1 MNDKEFYVSTYSIKS
16 VSESPAGISVSILI
30 GTADNFEVAEYLI
43 SREFWYWGRLQNG
56 SDISEEEYLGMDR
69 SASLSRAIARMKGIL
84 SYSGVSRRTLIQKL
98 KGYDFSE
105 EICVCAAD
113 YAVDHGMVR
122 EDVQV
127 EHAIDTYLHR
137 KYWGRRRITAEL
149 SAKGYPREVI
159 DNALA
164 QIPEEDFMRALH
176 VILVR
181 KYGEIPADPQE
192 KQKMI
197 LSLLRMGYS
206 GNEIKDALASFADAE

>member
-1 MNDKEFYVSTYSIKS
+1 MSTYSIKS

-30 GTADNFEVAEYLI
+30 GTADNYETTEYLI
-43 SREFWYWGRLQNG
+43 SREFWQWGRLQNG
-56 SDISEEEYLGMDR
+56 SDITEEDFLGMDR
-69 SASLSRAIARMKGIL
+69 SAALSRAIARMKGIL
-84 SYSGVSRRTLIQKL
+84 SYSGVSRRMLIQRL

-105 EICVCAAD
+105 EICTTAAD
-113 YAVDHGMVR
+113 YAVEHGMVR

-127 EHAIDTYLHR
+127 EHAVDTYLRR
-137 KYWGRRRITAEL
+137 KYWGRRRIAAEL

-159 DNALA
+159 ESALA
-164 QIPEEDFMRALH
+164 DIPEEDFMHALH
-176 VILVR
+176 VILER

>member
-1 MNDKEFYVSTYSIKS
+1 MSTYSIKS

-30 GTADNFEVAEYLI
+30 GTADNYETTEYLI
-43 SREFWYWGRLQNG
+43 SREFWQWGRLQNG
-56 SDISEEEYLGMDR
+56 SDITEEEFLGMDR
-69 SASLSRAIARMKGIL
+69 SAALSRAIARMKGIL
-84 SYSGVSRRTLIQKL
+84 SYSGVSRRMLIQKL

-105 EICVCAAD
+105 EICTTAAN
-113 YAVDHGMVR
+113 YAVEHGMVR

-127 EHAIDTYLHR
+127 EHAVDTYLRR
-137 KYWGRRRITAEL
+137 KYWGRRRIAAEL

-159 DNALA
+159 ESALA
-164 QIPEEDFMRALH
+164 DIPEEDFMHALH
-176 VILVR
+176 VILER

-206 GNEIKDALASFADAE
+206 GNEIKDALASFTAAE

>member
-1 MNDKEFYVSTYSIKS
+1 MSTYSIKS

-30 GTADNFEVAEYLI
+30 GTADNYETTEYLI
-43 SREFWYWGRLQNG
+43 SREFWQWGRLQNG
-56 SDISEEEYLGMDR
+56 SDITEEEFLGMDR
-69 SASLSRAIARMKGIL
+69 SAALSRAIARMKGIL
-84 SYSGVSRRTLIQKL
+84 SYSGVSRRMLIQKL

-105 EICVCAAD
+105 EICTTAAN
-113 YAVDHGMVR
+113 YAVEHGMVR

-127 EHAIDTYLHR
+127 EHAVDTYLRR
-137 KYWGRRRITAEL
+137 KYWGRRRIAAEL

-159 DNALA
+159 ESALA
-164 QIPEEDFMRALH
+164 DIPEEDFMHALH
-176 VILVR
+176 VILER

-206 GNEIKDALASFADAE
+206 GNEIKDAFASFTDAE

>member
-1 MNDKEFYVSTYSIKS
+1 
-16 VSESPAGISVSILI
+16 
-30 GTADNFEVAEYLI
+30 
-43 SREFWYWGRLQNG
+43 
-56 SDISEEEYLGMDR
+56 MDR
-69 SASLSRAIARMKGIL
+69 SAALSRAIARMKGIL
-84 SYSGVSRRTLIQKL
+84 SYSGVSRRTLIHKL

-105 EICVCAAD
+105 EICECAAD
-113 YAVDHGMVR
+113 YAVEHGMVR
-122 EDVQV
+122 EELQV
-127 EHAIDTYLHR
+127 EHAIDTYLRR
-137 KYWGRRRITAEL
+137 KYWGRRRIVAEL

-159 DNALA
+159 ENALA
-164 QIPEEDFMRALH
+164 EIPEEEFAHALH

>member
-1 MNDKEFYVSTYSIKS
+1 MSTYSIKS

-30 GTADNFEVAEYLI
+30 GTEDNYETTEYLI
-43 SREFWYWGRLQNG
+43 SREFWQWGRLQNG
-56 SDISEEEYLGMDR
+56 SDITEEDFLGMDR
-69 SASLSRAIARMKGIL
+69 SAALSRAIARMKGIL
-84 SYSGVSRRTLIQKL
+84 SYSGVSRRMLIQKL

-105 EICVCAAD
+105 EICTTAAD
-113 YAVDHGMVR
+113 YAVEHGMVR

-127 EHAIDTYLHR
+127 EHAVDTYLRR
-137 KYWGRRRITAEL
+137 KYWGRRRIAAEL

-159 DNALA
+159 ESALA
-164 QIPEEDFMRALH
+164 DIPEEDFMHALH
-176 VILVR
+176 VILER

-206 GNEIKDALASFADAE
+206 GNEIKDALASFTAAE

>member
-1 MNDKEFYVSTYSIKS
+1 MSTYSIKS

-30 GTADNFEVAEYLI
+30 GTADDYETTEYLI
-43 SREFWYWGRLQNG
+43 SREFWQWGRLQNG
-56 SDISEEEYLGMDR
+56 SDITEEDFLGMDR
-69 SASLSRAIARMKGIL
+69 SAALSRAIARMKGIL
-84 SYSGVSRRTLIQKL
+84 SYSGVSRRMLIQKL

-105 EICVCAAD
+105 EICTTAAD
-113 YAVDHGMVR
+113 YAVEHGMVR

-127 EHAIDTYLHR
+127 EHAVDTYLRR
-137 KYWGRRRITAEL
+137 KYWGRRRIAAEL

-159 DNALA
+159 ESALA
-164 QIPEEDFMRALH
+164 DIPEEDFMHALH
-176 VILVR
+176 VILER

-206 GNEIKDALASFADAE
+206 GNEIKDALASFTAAE

>member
-1 MNDKEFYVSTYSIKS
+1 MSTYSIKS

-30 GTADNFEVAEYLI
+30 GTADNYETTEYLI
-43 SREFWYWGRLQNG
+43 SREFWQWGRLQNG
-56 SDISEEEYLGMDR
+56 SDITEEDFLGMDR
-69 SASLSRAIARMKGIL
+69 SAALSRAIARMKGIL
-84 SYSGVSRRTLIQKL
+84 SYSGVSRRMLIQKL

-105 EICVCAAD
+105 EICSTAAD
-113 YAVDHGMVR
+113 YAVEHGMVR

-127 EHAIDTYLHR
+127 EHAVDTYLRR
-137 KYWGRRRITAEL
+137 KYWGRRRIAAEL

-159 DNALA
+159 ESALA
-164 QIPEEDFMRALH
+164 DIPEEDFMHALH
-176 VILVR
+176 VILER

-206 GNEIKDALASFADAE
+206 GNEIKDALASFTAAE

>member
-1 MNDKEFYVSTYSIKS
+1 MSTYSIKS

-30 GTADNFEVAEYLI
+30 GTADNYETTEYLI
-43 SREFWYWGRLQNG
+43 SREFWQWGRLQNG
-56 SDISEEEYLGMDR
+56 SDITEEDFLGMDR
-69 SASLSRAIARMKGIL
+69 SAALSRAIARMKGIL
-84 SYSGVSRRTLIQKL
+84 SYSGVSRRMLIQKL

-105 EICVCAAD
+105 EICTTAAN
-113 YAVDHGMVR
+113 YAVEHGMVQ

-127 EHAIDTYLHR
+127 EHAVDTYLRR
-137 KYWGRRRITAEL
+137 KYWGRRRIAAEL

-159 DNALA
+159 ESALA
-164 QIPEEDFMRALH
+164 DIPEEDFMHALH
-176 VILVR
+176 VILER

-206 GNEIKDALASFADAE
+206 GNEIKDALASFTAAE

>member
-1 MNDKEFYVSTYSIKS
+1 MSTYSIKS

-30 GTADNFEVAEYLI
+30 GTADNYETTEYLI
-43 SREFWYWGRLQNG
+43 SREFWQWGRLQNG
-56 SDISEEEYLGMDR
+56 SDITEEEYLGMDR
-69 SASLSRAIARMKGIL
+69 SAALSRAIARMKGIL
-84 SYSGVSRRTLIQKL
+84 SYSGVSRRMLIQRL

-105 EICVCAAD
+105 EICATAAD
-113 YAVDHGMVR
+113 YAVEHGMVR

-127 EHAIDTYLHR
+127 EHAVDTYLRR
-137 KYWGRRRITAEL
+137 KYWGRRRIAAEL

-159 DNALA
+159 ESALA
-164 QIPEEDFMRALH
+164 DIPEEDFMHALH
-176 VILVR
+176 VILER

-206 GNEIKDALASFADAE
+206 GNEIKDALASFTAAE

>member
-1 MNDKEFYVSTYSIKS
+1 MSTYSIKS

-30 GTADNFEVAEYLI
+30 GTADNYETTEYLI
-43 SREFWYWGRLQNG
+43 SREFWQWGRLQNG
-56 SDISEEEYLGMDR
+56 SDITEEDFLGMDR
-69 SASLSRAIARMKGIL
+69 SAALSRAIARMKGIL
-84 SYSGVSRRTLIQKL
+84 SYSGVSRRMLIQRL

-105 EICVCAAD
+105 EICSTAAD
-113 YAVDHGMVR
+113 YAVEHGMVR

-127 EHAIDTYLHR
+127 EHAVDTYLRR
-137 KYWGRRRITAEL
+137 KYWGRRRIAAEL

-159 DNALA
+159 ESALA
-164 QIPEEDFMRALH
+164 DIPEEDFMHALH
-176 VILVR
+176 VILER

-206 GNEIKDALASFADAE
+206 GNEIKDALASFTAAE

>member
-1 MNDKEFYVSTYSIKS
+1 MSTYSIKS

-30 GTADNFEVAEYLI
+30 GTADNYETTEYLI
-43 SREFWYWGRLQNG
+43 SREFWQWGRLQNG
-56 SDISEEEYLGMDR
+56 SDITEEEFLGMDR
-69 SASLSRAIARMKGIL
+69 SAALSRAIARMKGIL
-84 SYSGVSRRTLIQKL
+84 SYSGVSRRMLIQRL

-105 EICVCAAD
+105 EICATAAD
-113 YAVDHGMVR
+113 YAVEHGMVR

-127 EHAIDTYLHR
+127 EHAVDTYLRR
-137 KYWGRRRITAEL
+137 KYWGRRRIAAEL

-159 DNALA
+159 ESALA
-164 QIPEEDFMRALH
+164 DIPEEDFMHALH
-176 VILVR
+176 VILER

-206 GNEIKDALASFADAE
+206 GNEIKDALASFTAAE

>member
-1 MNDKEFYVSTYSIKS
+1 MSTYSIKS
-16 VSESPAGISVSILI
+16 VSESPAGISVSIRI
-30 GTADNFEVAEYLI
+30 VTAEANETVEYLI
-43 SREFWYWGRLQNG
+43 SREFWHWGRLQSG
-56 SDISEEEYLGMDR
+56 GTITEEDYLRMER
-69 SASLSRAIARMKGIL
+69 SAALSRAIARMKGIL
-84 SYSGVSRRTLIQKL
+84 SYSGVSRRTLIHKL

-105 EICVCAAD
+105 EICEYAAD
-113 YAVDHGMVR
+113 YAVEHGMVK

-127 EHAIDTYLHR
+127 EHAIDTYLRR
-137 KYWGRRRITAEL
+137 KYWGRRRIVAEL

-159 DNALA
+159 ENALA
-164 QIPEEDFMRALH
+164 EIPEEEFMHALH
-176 VILVR
+176 VILVK

>member
-1 MNDKEFYVSTYSIKS
+1 MSTYSIKS
-16 VSESPAGISVSILI
+16 VSESPAGISVSIRI
-30 GTADNFEVAEYLI
+30 VTAEANETVEYLI
-43 SREFWYWGRLQNG
+43 SREFWHWGRLQSG
-56 SDISEEEYLGMDR
+56 GAITEEDYLRMER
-69 SASLSRAIARMKGIL
+69 SAALSRAIARMKGIL
-84 SYSGVSRRTLIQKL
+84 SYSGVSRRTLIHKL

-105 EICVCAAD
+105 EICEYAAD
-113 YAVDHGMVR
+113 YAVEHGMVK

-127 EHAIDTYLHR
+127 EHAIDTYLRR
-137 KYWGRRRITAEL
+137 KYWGRRRIVAEL

-159 DNALA
+159 ENALA
-164 QIPEEDFMRALH
+164 EIPEEEFMHALH
-176 VILVR
+176 VILVK

>member
-69 SASLSRAIARMKGIL
+69 SAALSRAIARMKGIL

-176 VILVR
+176 VILVK

>member
-1 MNDKEFYVSTYSIKS
+1 MSTYSIKS

>member
-1 MNDKEFYVSTYSIKS
+1 MSTYSIKS

-30 GTADNFEVAEYLI
+30 GTADNYETTEYLI
-43 SREFWYWGRLQNG
+43 SREFWQWGRLQNG
-56 SDISEEEYLGMDR
+56 SDITEEEFLGMDR
-69 SASLSRAIARMKGIL
+69 SAALSRAIARMKGIL
-84 SYSGVSRRTLIQKL
+84 SYSGVSRRMLIQKL

-105 EICVCAAD
+105 EICTTAAD
-113 YAVDHGMVR
+113 YAVEHGMVR

-127 EHAIDTYLHR
+127 EHAIDTYLRR
-137 KYWGRRRITAEL
+137 KYWGRRRIAAEL

-159 DNALA
+159 ESALA
-164 QIPEEDFMRALH
+164 DIPEEDFMHALH
-176 VILVR
+176 VILER

-206 GNEIKDALASFADAE
+206 GNEIKDALASFTAAE

>member
-1 MNDKEFYVSTYSIKS
+1 MSTYSIKS

-30 GTADNFEVAEYLI
+30 GTADNYETTEYLI
-43 SREFWYWGRLQNG
+43 SREFWQWGRLQNG
-56 SDISEEEYLGMDR
+56 SDITEEEFLGMDR
-69 SASLSRAIARMKGIL
+69 SAALSRAIARMKGIL
-84 SYSGVSRRTLIQKL
+84 SYSGVSRRMLIQKL

-105 EICVCAAD
+105 EICTTAAD
-113 YAVDHGMVR
+113 YAVEHGMVR

-127 EHAIDTYLHR
+127 EHAVDTYLRR
-137 KYWGRRRITAEL
+137 KYWGRRRIAAEL

-159 DNALA
+159 ESALA
-164 QIPEEDFMRALH
+164 DIPEEDFMHALH
-176 VILVR
+176 VILER

-206 GNEIKDALASFADAE
+206 GNEIKEALASFTAAE

>member
-1 MNDKEFYVSTYSIKS
+1 MSTYSIKS

-30 GTADNFEVAEYLI
+30 GTADNYETTEYLI
-43 SREFWYWGRLQNG
+43 SREFWQWGRLQNG
-56 SDISEEEYLGMDR
+56 SDITEEDFLGMDR
-69 SASLSRAIARMKGIL
+69 SAALSRAIARMKGIL
-84 SYSGVSRRTLIQKL
+84 SYSGVSRRMLIQRL

-105 EICVCAAD
+105 EICATAAD
-113 YAVDHGMVR
+113 YAVEHGMVR

-127 EHAIDTYLHR
+127 EHAVDTYLRR
-137 KYWGRRRITAEL
+137 KYWGRRRIAAEL

-159 DNALA
+159 ESALA
-164 QIPEEDFMRALH
+164 DIPEEEFMHALH
-176 VILVR
+176 VILER

-206 GNEIKDALASFADAE
+206 GNEIKDALASFTAAE

>member
-1 MNDKEFYVSTYSIKS
+1 MSTYSIKS

-30 GTADNFEVAEYLI
+30 GTADNYETTEYLI
-43 SREFWYWGRLQNG
+43 SREFWQWGRLQNG
-56 SDISEEEYLGMDR
+56 SDITEEEFLGMDR
-69 SASLSRAIARMKGIL
+69 SAALSRAIARMKGIL
-84 SYSGVSRRTLIQKL
+84 SYSGVSRRMLIQRL

-105 EICVCAAD
+105 EICTTAAD
-113 YAVDHGMVR
+113 YAVEHGMVR

-127 EHAIDTYLHR
+127 EHAVDTYLRR
-137 KYWGRRRITAEL
+137 KYWGRRRIAAEL

-159 DNALA
+159 ESALA
-164 QIPEEDFMRALH
+164 DIPEEDFMHALH
-176 VILVR
+176 VILER

-206 GNEIKDALASFADAE
+206 GNEIKDALASFTAAE

>member
-1 MNDKEFYVSTYSIKS
+1 MSTYSIKS

-30 GTADNFEVAEYLI
+30 GTADNYETTEYLI
-43 SREFWYWGRLQNG
+43 SREFWQWGRLQNG
-56 SDISEEEYLGMDR
+56 SDITEEDFLGMDR
-69 SASLSRAIARMKGIL
+69 SAALSRAIARMKGIL
-84 SYSGVSRRTLIQKL
+84 SYSGVSHRMLIQKL

-105 EICVCAAD
+105 EICTTAAD
-113 YAVDHGMVR
+113 YAVEHGMVR

-127 EHAIDTYLHR
+127 EHAVDTYLRR
-137 KYWGRRRITAEL
+137 KYWGRRRIAAEL

-159 DNALA
+159 ESALA
-164 QIPEEDFMRALH
+164 DIPEEDFMHALH
-176 VILVR
+176 VILER

-206 GNEIKDALASFADAE
+206 GNEIKDALASFTAAE

>member
-1 MNDKEFYVSTYSIKS
+1 V
-16 VSESPAGISVSILI
+16 
-30 GTADNFEVAEYLI
+30 EYLI
-43 SREFWYWGRLQNG
+43 SREFWHWGRLQSG
-56 SDISEEEYLGMDR
+56 GAITEEDYLRMER
-69 SASLSRAIARMKGIL
+69 SAALSRAIARMKGIL
-84 SYSGVSRRTLIQKL
+84 SYSGVSRRTLIHKL

-105 EICVCAAD
+105 EICEYAAD
-113 YAVDHGMVR
+113 YAVEHGMVK

-127 EHAIDTYLHR
+127 EHAIDTYLRR
-137 KYWGRRRITAEL
+137 KYWGRRRIVAEL

-159 DNALA
+159 ENALA
-164 QIPEEDFMRALH
+164 EIPEEEFMHALH
-176 VILVR
+176 VILVK

>member
-1 MNDKEFYVSTYSIKS
+1 MSTYSIKS

-69 SASLSRAIARMKGIL
+69 SAALSRAIARMKGIL

-159 DNALA
+159 DNALV
-164 QIPEEDFMRALH
+164 QIPEEDFMRSLH
-176 VILVR
+176 VILVK

>member
-1 MNDKEFYVSTYSIKS
+1 MSTYSIKS

-30 GTADNFEVAEYLI
+30 GTEDNYETTEYLI
-43 SREFWYWGRLQNG
+43 SREFWQWGRLQNG
-56 SDISEEEYLGMDR
+56 SDITEEEFLGMDR
-69 SASLSRAIARMKGIL
+69 SAALSRAIARMKGIL
-84 SYSGVSRRTLIQKL
+84 SYSGVSRRMLIQKL

-105 EICVCAAD
+105 EICTTAAD
-113 YAVDHGMVR
+113 YAVEHGMVR

-127 EHAIDTYLHR
+127 EHAVDTYLRR
-137 KYWGRRRITAEL
+137 KYWGRRRIAAEL

-159 DNALA
+159 ESALA
-164 QIPEEDFMRALH
+164 DIPEEDFMHALH
-176 VILVR
+176 VILER

-206 GNEIKDALASFADAE
+206 GNEIKDALASFTAAE

>member
-1 MNDKEFYVSTYSIKS
+1 MSTYSIKS

-69 SASLSRAIARMKGIL
+69 SAALSRAIARMKGIL

-176 VILVR
+176 VILVK

-206 GNEIKDALASFADAE
+206 GNEIKDALASIADAE

>member
-1 MNDKEFYVSTYSIKS
+1 MSTYSIKS

-30 GTADNFEVAEYLI
+30 GTADNYETTEYLI
-43 SREFWYWGRLQNG
+43 SREFWQWGRLQNG
-56 SDISEEEYLGMDR
+56 SDITEEDFLGMDR
-69 SASLSRAIARMKGIL
+69 SAALSRAIARMKGIL
-84 SYSGVSRRTLIQKL
+84 SYSGVSRRMLIQKL

-105 EICVCAAD
+105 EICTTAAD
-113 YAVDHGMVR
+113 YAVEHGMVQ

-127 EHAIDTYLHR
+127 EHAVDTYLRR
-137 KYWGRRRITAEL
+137 KYWGRRRIAAEL

-159 DNALA
+159 ESALA
-164 QIPEEDFMRALH
+164 DIPEEDFMHALH
-176 VILVR
+176 VILER

-206 GNEIKDALASFADAE
+206 GNEIKDALASLTAAE